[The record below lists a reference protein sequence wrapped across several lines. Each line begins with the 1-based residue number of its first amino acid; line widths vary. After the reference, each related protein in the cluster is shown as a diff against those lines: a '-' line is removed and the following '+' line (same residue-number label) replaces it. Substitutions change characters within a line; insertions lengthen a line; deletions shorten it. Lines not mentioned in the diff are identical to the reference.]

1 MKKREESLHNL
12 WDIIKCT
19 NIRIIEV
26 PDGEEGRKGQKGYLK
41 KKKKN
46 DREFPKPGERLRYTS
61 SQSE

>member
-26 PDGEEGRKGQKGYLK
+26 PDGEEGRKGHKGYLK
-41 KKKKN
+41 KKKKK
-46 DREFPKPGERLRYTS
+46 RSRISQAWGET
-61 SQSE
+61 